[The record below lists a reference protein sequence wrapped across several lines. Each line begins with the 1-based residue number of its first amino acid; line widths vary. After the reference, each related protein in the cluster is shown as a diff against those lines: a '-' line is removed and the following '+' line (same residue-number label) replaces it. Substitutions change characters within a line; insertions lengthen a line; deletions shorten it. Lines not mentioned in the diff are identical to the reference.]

1 MWSNVMPLWAQALLR
16 LALGI
21 LSCRREE
28 KARAD
33 HAAAVCALTLA
44 LAGCGASAARTSAR
58 PVPPTPGAIVTD
70 THICIPLA
78 EAAELQLWIE
88 EQEAR

>member
-1 MWSNVMPLWAQALLR
+1 MLL
-16 LALGI
+16 L
-21 LSCRREE
+21 
-28 KARAD
+28 
-33 HAAAVCALTLA
+33 CALTLA
-44 LAGCGASAARTSAR
+44 LAGCGVSAARTNAR
-58 PVPPTPGAIVTD
+58 PAPPTPGAIVTE